1 MAIEKGDAF
10 KNKDVFIDYPFE
22 EVMYRWDNSSKEIYV
37 KFYGRSES
45 NNTVSP
51 DNRLFNEA
59 LQSGVEIDQKEY
71 LSGKPR
77 EI

>member
-1 MAIEKGDAF
+1 MSRGIQCGPAE
-10 KNKDVFIDYPFE
+10 
-22 EVMYRWDNSSKEIYV
+22 RLHSSKEIYV
-37 KFYGRSES
+37 KFYRESES
-45 NNTVSP
+45 NNTVPP

-59 LQSGVEIDQKEY
+59 LQFGVEIDQKEY